1 MDWNDFAKRLT
12 LELSRLPVGSFIIVQ
27 APSGMPY
34 VQAMRGDQ
42 GMDAEAVGS
51 AFLPRPL
58 GHLQERR
65 LRSLGWEPPDDARR
79 RNWWDHFD
87 VRDPGRRDRD
97 GRAAAERL
105 ESCAMLAGRMVGAFR
120 DVYGIESPLEL
131 VYQAARIGKDGGPLA
146 LPGLGIPVAIPDG
159 GERPAERPSG
169 SALETALADARERG
183 DQRGYLEL
191 LARATLYLPAPGD
204 ADAAD
209 QQYATAQFGDGTFI
223 LAFTS
228 PQAMERSLQGQA
240 VHHREASLAR
250 LARHW
255 PNPRWQLA
263 VNPGLPSASYLDANA
278 LFEPEHPEPPRPSR
292 RPRKTARR
300 RAAPSETP
308 TDPVPAQAPPP
319 NGRTAPGTAP
329 AARPDTPEATPPE
342 YPTTPTNAPGAPHT
356 PASAR
361 GSVPDDPL
369 GRQTA
374 PGSAPDPLTTGPTH
388 ALGTPHTPAREPG
401 APSGPS
407 TPEALQTG
415 PAPAPGAPSP
425 PASAR
430 GGAGRDAPAG
440 PSSGLTASG
449 PAPDPLATGPT
460 HAPAAP
466 QTPAGEPGASGRPS
480 TPDALQTGPAPGP
493 TPDPLQTGPA
503 PAPGTPQTPAGE
515 PGASGGASAPGR
527 VPDPLSA
534 GSVHAPGEAGA
545 GVPSGQ
551 PPEAVVV
558 MQKVVRSDHVRHYL
572 EGGYDLVAGY
582 VHRFEDVRGLGTPAA
597 VVRALGLVYEGSPF
611 SPADEQVFVIRW
623 AAVKSGL
630 FRRPLG
636 GIDEWSMGIVPGGW
650 VIEKAPFPGSGYA
663 PGEGPS
669 IPEFKIDSQRLPHGA
684 ELYRLDAQGAERLVA
699 VFDAD
704 LRRWHV
710 KLPGGRA

>member
-12 LELSRLPVGSFIIVQ
+12 LELSRLPAGSFIIVQ

-34 VQAMRGDQ
+34 VQAMRADQ

-87 VRDPGRRDRD
+87 LRDPGRRDRD

-105 ESCAMLAGRMVGAFR
+105 EACAMLAGRMVGAFR
-120 DVYGIESPLEL
+120 DVYGVDSPLEL
-131 VYQAARIGKDGGPLA
+131 VYQAARIGKDGGPMA
-146 LPGLGIPVAIPDG
+146 LPGLGIPVALPEG
-159 GERPAERPSG
+159 GERRTERPSG
-169 SALETALADARERG
+169 SALETALADAREHG

-191 LARATLYLPAPGD
+191 LARATLYLPSPGD
-204 ADAAD
+204 PGDGD
-209 QQYATAQFGDGTFI
+209 HQYATAQFGDGTFI

-228 PQAMERSLQGQA
+228 PEAMERSLQGQA
-240 VHHREASLAR
+240 VHHREASLAQ
-250 LARHW
+250 LARRW

-278 LFEPEHPEPPRPSR
+278 LFEPEHPDPPRPSGR
-292 RPRKTARR
+292 RARKPARR
-300 RAAPSETP
+300 RAAPAETP
-308 TDPVPAQAPPP
+308 VDPVPAQA
-319 NGRTAPGTAP
+319 NGR
-329 AARPDTPEATPPE
+329 
-342 YPTTPTNAPGAPHT
+342 
-356 PASAR
+356 
-361 GSVPDDPL
+361 
-369 GRQTA
+369 
-374 PGSAPDPLTTGPTH
+374 
-388 ALGTPHTPAREPG
+388 
-401 APSGPS
+401 
-407 TPEALQTG
+407 
-415 PAPAPGAPSP
+415 
-425 PASAR
+425 
-430 GGAGRDAPAG
+430 
-440 PSSGLTASG
+440 
-449 PAPDPLATGPT
+449 
-460 HAPAAP
+460 
-466 QTPAGEPGASGRPS
+466 PAGEPLDRLE
-480 TPDALQTGPAPGP
+480 TAP
-493 TPDPLQTGPA
+493 
-503 PAPGTPQTPAGE
+503 
-515 PGASGGASAPGR
+515 GGASAPYPTSPAQPSITDAPGG
-527 VPDPLSA
+527 PPAEDPLAVRTTDTPAPQQGTPRPAHEPLDHFGGAPGGATNPYPTSPA
-534 GSVHAPGEAGA
+534 QPSITDVPGGPPAEDPLAVRTTDTPAPQQGTPRPAHEPLDHFGTAPGERPGAASGAVQGDLAAEVPHAPSARGDASAETVPSVPVGPDAEDPLGA
-545 GVPSGQ
+545 GGTGASRPGEAA
-551 PPEAVVV
+551 PEDVAAGRGIVV
-558 MQKVVRSDHVRHYL
+558 MQKVVRGDHVRHYL

-623 AAVKSGL
+623 AAVKPPL

-669 IPEFKIDSQRLPHGA
+669 IPEFKIESQRLPHGA

-710 KLPGGRA
+710 KLPGGRT